1 MSFVLRCLKRV
12 SRWVAGPA
20 ALLAWLSMHGL
31 TALVVVAALVVVL
44 AVLGLGLFRWIIDS
58 GTRSDRVNRM
68 ILALRGDARSL
79 APGPST
85 SPLPASRQ
93 HRQTAR
99 AGRDA
104 ARQPRRSPPPADS
117 RSSRRGEKGDG
128 PLRQQRAVGMVKA
141 PQGSPR

>member
-79 APGPST
+79 APGPSASPSPT
-85 SPLPASRQ
+85 SRRHRRDRPARPRRRQ
-93 HRQTAR
+93 AAAQIATTGRKQIVTAR
-99 AGRDA
+99 R
-104 ARQPRRSPPPADS
+104 
-117 RSSRRGEKGDG
+117 KG
-128 PLRQQRAVGMVKA
+128 
-141 PQGSPR
+141 